1 VGWYRSLDY
10 HIEEAPMPNVA
21 EIIKEHVTL
30 EVNCVDRLYLN
41 GYVPRL
47 QHDGGVIGFLC
58 RARGQK
64 IPSPAVLG
72 QITQAFK
79 TRLQAWCRTRGI
91 PWIEFKKGE
100 RKDDVVE
107 KYRQRFSAAAGVV
120 LVGVAQERASGWTA
134 TKTQQ
139 GRSVHFTY
147 RRKAVCVNHYYI
159 YLIDPEWGP
168 AFIKVCGYAPYA
180 LKLCLNG
187 HEWAKRQ
194 LTKRGIAFTALD
206 NGVHTCADPAAL
218 QALCDSLSAADI
230 EAFFARWLRRLPL
243 PLTAEDH
250 AAGFAYQLSLLQME
264 VSRTQVFDRPL
275 RGRQFFEE
283 VIRDNLDLGRPS
295 RVQLLFP
302 RKITRATP
310 GRFSTRVVTHGV
322 APSIHIE
329 YKRCHIKQYFKE
341 ERALRTETTFND
353 TYDFGVGRGLR
364 NFGYLRTLG
373 QHINSRLLELEHTAH
388 DCGLAA
394 AQLADLVLPSQTP
407 QGQPAP
413 ALKFGQPRVTAL
425 LGALCLFVC
434 TPEGITNRRLR
445 PLVAQLLGE
454 PEAAYTTR
462 QMGYDLRR
470 LVRKSLLR
478 RVPGKLCYTLT
489 PYGRRVA
496 LFLTKVHSRVLRPG
510 LQALDARIAS
520 QAPPPL
526 RTAFTAL
533 DAATDSLINEA
544 RLAA

>member
-1 VGWYRSLDY
+1 
-10 HIEEAPMPNVA
+10 MPNVA
-21 EIIKEHVTL
+21 EIIKDHVTL

-47 QHDGGVIGFLC
+47 QQDGGVIGFLC

-107 KYRQRFSAAAGVV
+107 KYRQRFTAASGVV

-134 TKTQQ
+134 TKMQQ
-139 GRSVHFTY
+139 GRYVHFTY
-147 RRKAVCVNHYYI
+147 RRKPVCVNHYYI

-187 HEWAKRQ
+187 HEWVKRQ

-218 QALCDSLSAADI
+218 QALCDSLSEADI

-275 RGRQFFEE
+275 RGREFFEE

-310 GRFSTRVVTHGV
+310 GRFSTRVITHGV

-407 QGQPAP
+407 DGQPAP

-425 LGALCLFVC
+425 LGALCLFAG
-434 TPEGITNRRLR
+434 TPEGITNGRLR
-445 PLVAQLLGE
+445 PSVAQLLGD
-454 PEAAYTTR
+454 PEAPYTTR

-470 LVRKSLLR
+470 LVRKGLLR

-496 LFLTKVHSRVLRPG
+496 LFLTKVHARVLRAG
-510 LQALDARIAS
+510 LQALDAQIAP

-526 RTAFTAL
+526 RNAFTAL
-533 DAATDSLINEA
+533 DAATDSLIKEA